1 MILLFCLLFLTAIA
15 YGGVQVIEKTLPNG
29 VKLLVK
35 ETSGKGIVSGVLFF
49 RGGKHGEVRKGE
61 TSLLF
66 TLLLKGSER
75 FPSSYE
81 ISLPFERFGGYVY
94 SSSGDDF
101 SEIGF
106 STKVEGL
113 KEALE
118 VLGDI
123 LTSPLLREEDIERE
137 RRNAIV
143 ALRSKRE
150 RGMEFAMENL
160 RKLTYRGTPY
170 ETSALGTEEDL
181 SALRREDLIRR
192 MGEVIRGGNLV
203 VSVVGDFRAEEILPL
218 LEKTFGS
225 LPKGKLEIGE
235 GRFPL
240 RESRTVKVRREGTQT
255 TILCA
260 FDAPGRRSRD
270 YFTFKV
276 LNSALGDGM
285 TSKLFRVLREKK
297 GYAYATYSFYPT
309 RFMAPRLFAYVGT
322 SPDKGDSAL
331 KDLLKL
337 VRNPELDEK
346 DVEIARRKII
356 GDFLLDHQT
365 RLKQAWYLGFYE
377 VMGLGWRMDSEYPE
391 RIKDVTLEEVRR
403 AVDRYIKKHHC
414 VVVHP

>member
-1 MILLFCLLFLTAIA
+1 MIILLCFLFLTATA
-15 YGGVQVIEKTLPNG
+15 YGGVQVLEKTLPNG

-66 TLLLKGSER
+66 TLLLKGSKK
-75 FPSSYE
+75 FPTSYE

-118 VLGDI
+118 VLEDV

-137 RRNAIV
+137 KRNAIV

-150 RGMEFAMENL
+150 RGMELAMENL

-181 SALRREDLIRR
+181 SF
-192 MGEVIRGGNLV
+192 GG
-203 VSVVGDFRAEEILPL
+203 LP
-218 LEKTFGS
+218 
-225 LPKGKLEIGE
+225 E
-235 GRFPL
+235 GRLKIEEKEFPL
-240 RESRTVKVRREGTQT
+240 RESRVLKVRREGTQT

-260 FDAPGRRSRD
+260 FDAPDRRSRD

-285 TSKLFRVLREKK
+285 TSKLFRVLREEK

-309 RFMAPRLFAYVGT
+309 RFMAPRQE
-322 SPDKGDSAL
+322 P
-331 KDLLKL
+331 
-337 VRNPELDEK
+337 RP
-346 DVEIARRKII
+346 R
-356 GDFLLDHQT
+356 
-365 RLKQAWYLGFYE
+365 
-377 VMGLGWRMDSEYPE
+377 
-391 RIKDVTLEEVRR
+391 
-403 AVDRYIKKHHC
+403 
-414 VVVHP
+414 